1 MNEWA
6 SRITKEKDA
15 LNFNFNFKET
25 ETVLPS
31 AEGVGFV
38 FFTSF
43 EALTTR
49 LSNLDFGKKD
59 THLSWFVLNL
69 LHFEKINK

>member
-49 LSNLDFGKKD
+49 LSNLDFGKKR
-59 THLSWFVLNL
+59 FVLNL